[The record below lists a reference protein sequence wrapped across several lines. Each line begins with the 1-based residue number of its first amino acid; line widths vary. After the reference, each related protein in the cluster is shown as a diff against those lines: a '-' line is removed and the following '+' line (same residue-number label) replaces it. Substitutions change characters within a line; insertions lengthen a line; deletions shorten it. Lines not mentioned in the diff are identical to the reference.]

1 MKKAADLVIGIAV
14 ISAIVGIMSRLTV
27 KPVAGIF
34 ASAFLEFSAVC
45 LLLAIA
51 LLVREK

>member
-1 MKKAADLVIGIAV
+1 MKKAADFAVGVAV
-14 ISAIVGIMSRLTV
+14 ISAVVGIISRLMV

-51 LLVREK
+51 LFVREK

>member
-14 ISAIVGIMSRLTV
+14 ISAVVGIISRLMV
-27 KPVAGIF
+27 KPISGLF

-51 LLVREK
+51 LLLREK

>member
-1 MKKAADLVIGIAV
+1 MKKAADLAMGIAV
-14 ISAIVGIMSRLTV
+14 ISAVVGIISRLMM
-27 KPVAGIF
+27 KPVSGIF

-51 LLVREK
+51 LFVREK

>member
-1 MKKAADLVIGIAV
+1 MKKAADLAIGIAV
-14 ISAIVGIMSRLTV
+14 ISAVIGIISRLMV
-27 KPVAGIF
+27 KPVVGIF

-51 LLVREK
+51 LLVRKK